1 MNKDPSVCDTSPLS
15 MANEVTPYEGRV
27 KSTSEDLNRLS
38 CDPVNCCSSSS
49 SSAQMSGNHCKQKS
63 IATSTTTLDNLSN
76 SEPKSSPECI
86 NSSCACRFCSP
97 QDSDE
102 GANSTSSSSIHDDP
116 FDSER
121 INVMTE
127 ILKKCL
133 LEESKRPSANEICDR
148 LSKFI

>member
-1 MNKDPSVCDTSPLS
+1 MNGDRRVCDTLPSS
-15 MANEVTPYEGRV
+15 MTNEVTQRESEL
-27 KSTSEDLNRLS
+27 KSTSEHVNRTS

-49 SSAQMSGNHCKQKS
+49 SSAQVNENHCKQKS
-63 IATSTTTLDNLSN
+63 IATSTTTLDNISN

-86 NSSCACRFCSP
+86 NSSCACRFCTP
-97 QDSDE
+97 QESDE